1 VIVDAHLHAY
11 RSAETGRAEKTGYPI
26 VEYGA
31 ANDEVVFSARDGT
44 VADAL
49 EALAEAGASYAAVL
63 EVFTVPGLPFPDGRF
78 WPSSPAFPEH
88 ADALLAG
95 NEWVCSACREHPQLL
110 PFVCAHPAVMSGVET
125 VEHVASLDPAG
136 VKLHTIGQR
145 VDPDDPGLRPL
156 FGHCSDRGLP
166 VIAHCGP
173 DRHGREFAT
182 PAAFAPVLERFPR
195 LPLVLAHLG
204 GGLWRDVAALSAAH
218 PSVRFDLSE
227 IISWTGS
234 ERGPSVDELAALVRA
249 IGPERVLF
257 GSDFPWYDPA
267 DVVAR
272 VRALPGLTDAERE
285 LVLGGNAAALL
296 GLA

>member
-11 RSAETGRAEKTGYPI
+11 RSAEEGRAEKTGYPI
-26 VEYGA
+26 WEYGA
-31 ANDEVVFSARDGT
+31 KDGVAFSARDGT

-49 EALAEAGASYAAVL
+49 EALAEAGASHAAVL

-88 ADALLAG
+88 AQALIAG
-95 NEWVCSACREHPQLL
+95 NEWVCSACREHPELV
-110 PFVCAHPAVMSGVET
+110 PFVCAHPAVMAAADT
-125 VEHVASLDPAG
+125 VEHVASLDAAG

-145 VDPDDPGLRPL
+145 LDPDDPGLRPL
-156 FGHCSDRGLP
+156 FGYCSDRGLP

-173 DRHGREFAT
+173 DRHGRDFAT
-182 PAAFAPVLERFPR
+182 PAAFAPVLERFPG

-204 GGLWRDVAALSAAH
+204 GALWRDVAALASAHA
-218 PSVRFDLSE
+218 SVRFDLSE

-234 ERGPSVDELAALVRA
+234 EHGPSTDELAALVRA
-249 IGPERVLF
+249 IGASRVLF
-257 GSDFPWYDPA
+257 GSDFPWYEPA

-272 VRALPGLTDAERE
+272 VSALPGLSEAERE
-285 LVLGGNAAALL
+285 LVLGGNAAELL
-296 GLA
+296 ELA